1 MDRKSRVDIYNYFS
15 IEILENIG
23 IEKPDQIQIDKVEN
37 SLKKITKLLKN
48 KLTNG
53 SKSQMDFL
61 VQ

>member
-23 IEKPDQIQIDKVEN
+23 IKTPNQIQIDKVEN
-37 SLKKITKLLKN
+37 SLKKIIKRLNDKH
-48 KLTNG
+48 TNG
-53 SKSQMDFL
+53 SKSQMDFF

>member
-23 IEKPDQIQIDKVEN
+23 IEKPNQIQIDKVEN

-53 SKSQMDFL
+53 SKSQMHFL